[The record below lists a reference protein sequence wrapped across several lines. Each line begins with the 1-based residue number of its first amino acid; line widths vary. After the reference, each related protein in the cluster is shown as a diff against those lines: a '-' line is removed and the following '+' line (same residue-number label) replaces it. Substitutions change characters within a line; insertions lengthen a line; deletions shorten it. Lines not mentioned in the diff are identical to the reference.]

1 MAKRNRPPEVHQFRP
16 MTWDELD
23 ARIAA
28 MFPAKPFN
36 EVVYDAKYWMNL
48 PHGRFGEVQR
58 DADVAYALG
67 KVAGRVGG
75 GRRPTEEARRADAAP
90 PLCNTGGKPKFEAAR
105 MTEGRQD
112 LETIT
117 LVLDEGITK
126 EVVIRA
132 HGWGDDLAH
141 VDQVSFTCHETT
153 CSVIAGARLVS
164 DLEHVMAM
172 SAKLEQIFGFGV
184 SHQRPKGMHFYKQS
198 WVLGQ
203 EDVCYGNLHYGG
215 NQRNTICVQIT
226 GAGAL
231 AAHEGWE
238 KRLYDFLT
246 TEAQNPRLTRVD
258 LAYDDFVGDYTVDLA
273 AADYDAGRFN
283 CGGRHPYC
291 EQRGDWKRPDG
302 SGRTF
307 YLGKRVNGKF
317 ARIYEKGKEQGCKTS
332 DWVRVEVEFKNID
345 RVLKFEMLL
354 NAGSYL
360 AGAYP
365 AFERFKGLKTPQRID
380 CLMKEQSHAIDHYI
394 HYGAI
399 QVGRLINYMKDI
411 AGWSVEQIVK
421 QLERPDAGY
430 PQRLKLAN
438 VSCDLGNQDFIH
450 KLDRAAYDD
459 DEFAL
464 MPEYSFV

>member
-1 MAKRNRPPEVHQFRP
+1 MAKRNRPPEVYQFRP
-16 MTWDELD
+16 MTWEELD

-28 MFPAKPFN
+28 MFPARTDFKQQF
-36 EVVYDAKYWMNL
+36 DAKYWMNL
-48 PHGRFGEVQR
+48 PRGRFGDVQR

-67 KVAGRVGG
+67 KVAGAK
-75 GRRPTEEARRADAAP
+75 ARRDARHERHGAAEALP
-90 PLCNTGGKPKFEAAR
+90 PLCNTGGKSKFEAGR

-141 VDQVSFTCHETT
+141 VDQVSFTCHEST
-153 CSVIAGARLVS
+153 CHIIAGARLVS

-172 SAKLEQIFGFGV
+172 SAKLQEIFGFGV

-215 NQRNTICVQIT
+215 QRNSMCVQIT

-258 LAYDDFVGDYTVDLA
+258 LAFDDFAGDYTVDI
-273 AADYDAGRFN
+273 ADSDYEVGLFN
-283 CGGRHPYC
+283 CGGRHPHV
-291 EQRGDWKRPDG
+291 EHRGDWKRPDG
-302 SGRTF
+302 SGRTI

-317 ARIYEKGKEQGCKTS
+317 CRIYEKGKEQGCKTS
-332 DWVRVEVEFKNID
+332 DWVRVEVEFKNVD
-345 RVLKFEMLL
+345 RVLPFDILL
-354 NAGSYL
+354 SAGSYL

-365 AFERFKGLKTPQRID
+365 AFARFEGLKTPQRID
-380 CLMKEQSHAIDHYI
+380 CLMKEQEHAIDHYI

-411 AGWSVEQIVK
+411 AGWSFEQIVK
-421 QLERPDAGY
+421 QLERPNAGY

-450 KLDRAAYDD
+450 KLDPTAYDA
-459 DEFAL
+459 DEFAN